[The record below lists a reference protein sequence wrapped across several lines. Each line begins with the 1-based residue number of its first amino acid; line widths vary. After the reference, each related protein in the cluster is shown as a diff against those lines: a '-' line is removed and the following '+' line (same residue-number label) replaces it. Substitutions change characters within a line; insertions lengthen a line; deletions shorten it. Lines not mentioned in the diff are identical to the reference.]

1 MARIVSGIYIYILA
15 LPELGGK
22 FHSKLKNREEF
33 EGGLGKMK
41 GKGEKIRKKK
51 RVIKKHVKIPLYC
64 FYLCLLYK
72 KL

>member
-33 EGGLGKMK
+33 EGGLGKRK
-41 GKGEKIRKKK
+41 GKGGKEEKMK
-51 RVIKKHVKIPLYC
+51 RVIKRKLKYLYEA
-64 FYLCLLYK
+64 
-72 KL
+72 